1 MTARQA
7 VVRKLPTAQ
16 LDLVDVWLFIAA
28 DSPAR
33 ADQMLA
39 TIDEKL
45 RLLAASP
52 AIGRERPEL
61 ATGLRSLPCGSY
73 QLYYRA
79 SADGIDL
86 IRVLHAARDVD
97 SLFHDEPF

>member
-1 MTARQA
+1 MTTRPA
-7 VVRKLPTAQ
+7 VVRKLPSAQ

-28 DSPAR
+28 DSPVR
-33 ADQMLA
+33 ADRMLD

-45 RLLAASP
+45 RLLAESP

-61 ATGLRSLPCGSY
+61 AAGLRSLPCGSY

-86 IRVLHAARDVD
+86 VRVIHAARDLGT
-97 SLFHDEPF
+97 LFHDEPF